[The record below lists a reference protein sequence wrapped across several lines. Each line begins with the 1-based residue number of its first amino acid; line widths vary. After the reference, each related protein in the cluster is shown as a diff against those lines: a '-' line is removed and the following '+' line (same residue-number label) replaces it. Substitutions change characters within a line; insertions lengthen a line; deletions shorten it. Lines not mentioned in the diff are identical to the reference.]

1 MTGTEDLSYRKITEN
16 IAGKLDLLEAYL
28 FYCLAL
34 CSDCYTMVSNVKQE
48 PLTEFYGIKKEEQVR
63 QWLHK
68 FEDLNLIQIDKHPI
82 KGKYGSFDRCRYILN
97 TEHYV
102 LISNKLYNEP
112 ISRQLKGF
120 LVLLKCKCLNGTN
133 TCQYTQ
139 SELAKELNISPSSV
153 SRYLK
158 QAEEKGYIKKDDK
171 GIHLKDRKMFIIT
184 SESTFAI
191 SRTSIPIFL
200 LMKILQREKFT
211 TITNNVPIIGSGDF
225 SYCLLIY

>member
-1 MTGTEDLSYRKITEN
+1 MTGVEDLSYRRITES

-48 PLTEFYGIKKEEQVR
+48 TLTRFYGIKNDDQIRE
-63 QWLHK
+63 WLHK
-68 FEDLNLIQIDKHPI
+68 FEDLNLIQIDKQPI

-184 SESTFAI
+184 SESTFALVKNI
-191 SRTSIPIFL
+191 YPNILTDEDIAER
-200 LMKILQREKFT
+200 KIHNYNE
-211 TITNNVPIIGSGDF
+211 
-225 SYCLLIY
+225 

>member
-1 MTGTEDLSYRKITEN
+1 MTGTELSYRRITET

-34 CSDCYTMVSNVKQE
+34 CSDCYTMISNIKQE
-48 PLTEFYGIKKEEQVR
+48 TLTEFYGIKKEEQIR

-68 FEDLNLIQIDKHPI
+68 FEDLNLIQISKQPI

-102 LISNKLYNEP
+102 LISKKLYNEP

-120 LVLLKCKCLNGTN
+120 LILLKCKCLNGTN
-133 TCQYTQ
+133 TCKYIQ
-139 SELAKELNISPSSV
+139 SGLAKELNISESSV

-158 QAEEKGYIKKDDK
+158 QAVDCGYIKRDDK
-171 GIHLKDRKMFIIT
+171 GIHLKDREMFIIT
-184 SESTFAI
+184 SETPFALVKNI
-191 SRTSIPIFL
+191 YPSIL
-200 LMKILQREKFT
+200 TDEDMAERKIHNYNE
-211 TITNNVPIIGSGDF
+211 
-225 SYCLLIY
+225 

>member
-1 MTGTEDLSYRKITEN
+1 MTGTELSYRRITET

-34 CSDCYTMVSNVKQE
+34 CSDCYTMISNVKQE
-48 PLTEFYGIKKEEQVR
+48 ALTEFYGIKKEEQIR

-68 FEDLNLIQIDKHPI
+68 FESLNLIQIDKHPI
-82 KGKYGSFDRCRYILN
+82 KGKYGSFDRCRYTLN

-102 LISNKLYNEP
+102 LISKKLYSEP

-133 TCQYTQ
+133 TCQYIQ
-139 SELAKELNISPSSV
+139 NELAQVLNISPSTV

-158 QAEEKGYIKKDDK
+158 QAEDSGYIERDDK

-184 SESTFAI
+184 SETSFALVKNI
-191 SRTSIPIFL
+191 YPN
-200 LMKILQREKFT
+200 ILTDEDMAERKVHNYNE
-211 TITNNVPIIGSGDF
+211 
-225 SYCLLIY
+225 

>member
-1 MTGTEDLSYRKITEN
+1 MTGKEDLSYRKITEN

-48 PLTEFYGIKKEEQVR
+48 ALTELYGIKKEEQIR

-68 FEDLNLIQIDKHPI
+68 FESLNLIQIDKHPI
-82 KGKYGSFDRCRYILN
+82 KGKYGSFDRCRYTLN

-102 LISNKLYNEP
+102 LISKKLYSEP

-120 LVLLKCKCLNGTN
+120 LVLLKCKCLNATN

-139 SELAKELNISPSSV
+139 SELAKELNISPSSI

-158 QAEEKGYIKKDDK
+158 QAEDYGYIKRNDK
-171 GIHLKDRKMFIIT
+171 GIHLKDRKIFIIT
-184 SESTFAI
+184 SESTFAFVKNVYPNVLTDEDI
-191 SRTSIPIFL
+191 AER
-200 LMKILQREKFT
+200 KIHNYTK
-211 TITNNVPIIGSGDF
+211 
-225 SYCLLIY
+225 

>member
-1 MTGTEDLSYRKITEN
+1 MTGTELSYRRITET

-34 CSDCYTMVSNVKQE
+34 CSDCYTMISNVKQE
-48 PLTEFYGIKKEEQVR
+48 ALTEFYGIKKEEQIR

-68 FEDLNLIQIDKHPI
+68 FESLNLIQIDKHPI
-82 KGKYGSFDRCRYILN
+82 KGKYGSFDRCRYTLN

-102 LISNKLYNEP
+102 LISKKLYSEP

-133 TCQYTQ
+133 TCQYIQ
-139 SELAKELNISPSSV
+139 NELAQVLNISPSTV

-158 QAEEKGYIKKDDK
+158 QAEDSGYIKRDDK

-184 SESTFAI
+184 SETSFALVKNI
-191 SRTSIPIFL
+191 YPNILTDEDIAER
-200 LMKILQREKFT
+200 KIHNYTE
-211 TITNNVPIIGSGDF
+211 
-225 SYCLLIY
+225 

>member
-1 MTGTEDLSYRKITEN
+1 MTGTELSYRRITET

-34 CSDCYTMVSNVKQE
+34 CSDCYTMISNIKQE
-48 PLTEFYGIKKEEQVR
+48 TLTEFYGIKKEEQIR

-68 FEDLNLIQIDKHPI
+68 FENLNLIQIDKHPI

-102 LISNKLYNEP
+102 LISKKLYNEP

-120 LVLLKCKCLNGTN
+120 LLLLKCKCLNGTN
-133 TCQYTQ
+133 TCKYIQ
-139 SELAKELNISPSSV
+139 SELAKELNISESSV

-158 QAEEKGYIKKDDK
+158 QAVDCGYIKRDDK

-184 SESTFAI
+184 SETSFALVKNI
-191 SRTSIPIFL
+191 YPNILTDEDMAER
-200 LMKILQREKFT
+200 KIHNYNE
-211 TITNNVPIIGSGDF
+211 
-225 SYCLLIY
+225 

>member
-1 MTGTEDLSYRKITEN
+1 MTGTELSYRKITET

-48 PLTEFYGIKKEEQVR
+48 TLTEFYGIKKEEQVR

-82 KGKYGSFDRCRYILN
+82 KGKYGSFDRCRYTLN

-102 LISNKLYNEP
+102 LISKKLYSEP
-112 ISRQLKGF
+112 ISRQSIGF

-133 TCQYTQ
+133 TCKYIQ
-139 SELAKELNISPSSV
+139 SELAKELNISPSTV

-158 QAEEKGYIKKDDK
+158 QAEDSGYIKRDDK
-171 GIHLKDRKMFIIT
+171 GIHLKDRKIFIIT
-184 SESTFAI
+184 SETPFAFAKNVYTRI
-191 SRTSIPIFL
+191 LTDEDIAER
-200 LMKILQREKFT
+200 KIHNYNE
-211 TITNNVPIIGSGDF
+211 
-225 SYCLLIY
+225 

>member
-1 MTGTEDLSYRKITEN
+1 MTGVEDLSYRRITES

-48 PLTEFYGIKKEEQVR
+48 TLTRFYGIKNDDQIRE
-63 QWLHK
+63 WLHK
-68 FEDLNLIQIDKHPI
+68 FEDLNLIQIDKQPI
-82 KGKYGSFDRCRYILN
+82 KGKYGSFDRCKYTLN

-102 LISNKLYNEP
+102 LISKKLYSEP

-120 LVLLKCKCLNGTN
+120 LVLLKCKCLNATN

-158 QAEEKGYIKKDDK
+158 QAEDCGYIKRDDK
-171 GIHLKDRKMFIIT
+171 GIHLRDKKMFIIT
-184 SESTFAI
+184 SETIFAMVKNYY
-191 SRTSIPIFL
+191 PE
-200 LMKILQREKFT
+200 ILTDEDIRDKC
-211 TITNNVPIIGSGDF
+211 IHN
-225 SYCLLIY
+225 

>member
-1 MTGTEDLSYRKITEN
+1 MTGIEELSYRRITEN

-48 PLTEFYGIKKEEQVR
+48 SLTQFYGIKNDDQIRK
-63 QWLHK
+63 WLHK
-68 FEDLNLIQIDKHPI
+68 FEDLNLIQIDKQPI
-82 KGKYGSFDRCRYILN
+82 KGKYGSFDRCSYILN

-102 LISNKLYNEP
+102 LISKKLYSEP

-133 TCQYTQ
+133 TSQYIQ
-139 SELAKELNISPSSV
+139 SELARVLNISESSV

-158 QAEEKGYIKKDDK
+158 QAEDSGYIKRDDK
-171 GIHLKDRKMFIIT
+171 GIHLKNKKIFIVT
-184 SESTFAI
+184 PESTFAFIKNVYPNILTDEDI
-191 SRTSIPIFL
+191 SERRIH
-200 LMKILQREKFT
+200 
-211 TITNNVPIIGSGDF
+211 N
-225 SYCLLIY
+225 

>member
-1 MTGTEDLSYRKITEN
+1 MTGKEDLSYRKITEN

-48 PLTEFYGIKKEEQVR
+48 TLTEFYGIKKEELIR

-68 FEDLNLIQIDKHPI
+68 FENLNLIQIDKHPI
-82 KGKYGSFDRCRYILN
+82 KGKYGSFDRCRYTLN

-102 LISNKLYNEP
+102 LISKKLYSES

-133 TCQYTQ
+133 NCKYIQ
-139 SELAKELNISPSSV
+139 SELAKELNISPSTI

-158 QAEEKGYIKKDDK
+158 QAEEKGYINRKNNE
-171 GIHLKDRKMFIIT
+171 IHLKDRKIFIIT
-184 SESTFAI
+184 SESTFAFVKNVYPNI
-191 SRTSIPIFL
+191 LTDEDIAER
-200 LMKILQREKFT
+200 KIHNYNE
-211 TITNNVPIIGSGDF
+211 
-225 SYCLLIY
+225 

>member
-1 MTGTEDLSYRKITEN
+1 MTGKEDLSYRKITEN

-48 PLTEFYGIKKEEQVR
+48 ALTEFYGIKKEEQIR

-68 FEDLNLIQIDKHPI
+68 FENLNLIQIDKHPI
-82 KGKYGSFDRCRYILN
+82 KGKYGSFDRCKYTLN

-102 LISNKLYNEP
+102 LISKKLYSEP

-120 LVLLKCKCLNGTN
+120 LVLLKCKCLNATN

-139 SELAKELNISPSSV
+139 SELAKELNISPSSI

-158 QAEEKGYIKKDDK
+158 QAEDCGYIKGMIKEYTLK
-171 GIHLKDRKMFIIT
+171 TERYSSLPLNQHLH
-184 SESTFAI
+184 
-191 SRTSIPIFL
+191 L
-200 LMKILQREKFT
+200 
-211 TITNNVPIIGSGDF
+211 
-225 SYCLLIY
+225 

>member
-1 MTGTEDLSYRKITEN
+1 MTGTELSYRRITET

-48 PLTEFYGIKKEEQVR
+48 ALTEFYGIKKDGQIRE
-63 QWLHK
+63 WLRK
-68 FEDLNLIQIDKHPI
+68 FENLNLIQIDKHPI
-82 KGKYGSFDRCRYILN
+82 KGKYGSFDRCRYTLN

-102 LISNKLYNEP
+102 LISNKLYSEP

-133 TCQYTQ
+133 ICQYTQ
-139 SELAKELNISPSSV
+139 SELAEELSISPSSV

-158 QAEEKGYIKKDDK
+158 QAEDCGYIKRDDK
-171 GIHLKDRKMFIIT
+171 GIHLKDRKIFIIT
-184 SESTFAI
+184 SESTFAFVKNVYPNI
-191 SRTSIPIFL
+191 LTDEDMAER
-200 LMKILQREKFT
+200 KIHNYIE
-211 TITNNVPIIGSGDF
+211 
-225 SYCLLIY
+225 

>member
-1 MTGTEDLSYRKITEN
+1 MTGTEVSYRRITEN

-34 CSDCYTMVSNVKQE
+34 CSDCYTMVSNIKQE
-48 PLTEFYGIKKEEQVR
+48 TLTGFYGIKKEDQIRE
-63 QWLHK
+63 WLHK
-68 FEDLNLIQIDKHPI
+68 FEDLNLIQINKQPI
-82 KGKYGSFDRCRYILN
+82 KGKYGSFDRCSYILN

-133 TCQYTQ
+133 TCKYTQ
-139 SELAKELNISPSSV
+139 SALAKELNISESSI

-158 QAEEKGYIKKDDK
+158 QAEDKRYIKKDDK

-184 SESTFAI
+184 SESTFALI
-191 SRTSIPIFL
+191 KNVYPNILTDEDIAER
-200 LMKILQREKFT
+200 KIHNYNE
-211 TITNNVPIIGSGDF
+211 
-225 SYCLLIY
+225 

>member
-48 PLTEFYGIKKEEQVR
+48 PLTEFYGIKKEEQIR

-68 FEDLNLIQIDKHPI
+68 FEGLNLIQIDKHPI

-133 TCQYTQ
+133 TCKYIQ

-184 SESTFAI
+184 SESTFALVKNI
-191 SRTSIPIFL
+191 YPNILTDEDIAER
-200 LMKILQREKFT
+200 KIHNYNE
-211 TITNNVPIIGSGDF
+211 
-225 SYCLLIY
+225 

>member
-1 MTGTEDLSYRKITEN
+1 MTGTELSYRRITET

-34 CSDCYTMVSNVKQE
+34 CSDCYTMISNVKQE
-48 PLTEFYGIKKEEQVR
+48 ALTEFYGIKKEEQIR

-68 FEDLNLIQIDKHPI
+68 FESLNLIQIDKHPI
-82 KGKYGSFDRCRYILN
+82 KGKYGSFDRCRYTLN

-102 LISNKLYNEP
+102 LISKKLYSEP

-133 TCQYTQ
+133 TCQYIQ
-139 SELAKELNISPSSV
+139 SELAQILNISPSTI

-158 QAEEKGYIKKDDK
+158 QAEDSGYIKRDDK

-184 SESTFAI
+184 SETSFALVKNI
-191 SRTSIPIFL
+191 YPN
-200 LMKILQREKFT
+200 ILTDEDMAERKVHNYNE
-211 TITNNVPIIGSGDF
+211 
-225 SYCLLIY
+225 

>member
-1 MTGTEDLSYRKITEN
+1 MTGIEKLSYRRITEN

-48 PLTEFYGIKKEEQVR
+48 SLTQFYGIKNDDQIRK
-63 QWLHK
+63 WLHK
-68 FEDLNLIQIDKHPI
+68 FEDLNLIQIDKQPI
-82 KGKYGSFDRCRYILN
+82 KGKYGSFDRYSYILN

-102 LISNKLYNEP
+102 LISKKLYSEP

-133 TCQYTQ
+133 TCQYIQ
-139 SELAKELNISPSSV
+139 SELARVLNISESSV

-158 QAEEKGYIKKDDK
+158 QAEDSGYIKRDDK
-171 GIHLKDRKMFIIT
+171 GIHLKNKKIFIVT
-184 SESTFAI
+184 PESTFAFIKNVYPNILTDEDI
-191 SRTSIPIFL
+191 SERRIH
-200 LMKILQREKFT
+200 
-211 TITNNVPIIGSGDF
+211 N
-225 SYCLLIY
+225 

>member
-1 MTGTEDLSYRKITEN
+1 MTGKEDLSYRKITEN

-34 CSDCYTMVSNVKQE
+34 CSDCYTMISDVKQE
-48 PLTEFYGIKKEEQVR
+48 TLTEFYGIKKEEQIR
-63 QWLHK
+63 EWLHK
-68 FEDLNLIQIDKHPI
+68 FENLNLIQIDKHPI

-133 TCQYTQ
+133 NCKYIQ
-139 SELAKELNISPSSV
+139 SELAKELNISPSTI

-158 QAEEKGYIKKDDK
+158 QAEEKGYINRKDNE
-171 GIHLKDRKMFIIT
+171 IHLKDKKMFIIT
-184 SESTFAI
+184 SESTFAFI
-191 SRTSIPIFL
+191 KNVYPNILTDEDIAER
-200 LMKILQREKFT
+200 KIHNYNE
-211 TITNNVPIIGSGDF
+211 
-225 SYCLLIY
+225 

>member
-1 MTGTEDLSYRKITEN
+1 MTGTELSYRRITET

-34 CSDCYTMVSNVKQE
+34 CSDCYTMISNVKQE
-48 PLTEFYGIKKEEQVR
+48 ALTEFYGIKKEEQIR

-68 FEDLNLIQIDKHPI
+68 FESLNLIQIDKHPI
-82 KGKYGSFDRCRYILN
+82 KGKYGSFDRCRYTLN

-102 LISNKLYNEP
+102 LISKKLYSEP

-133 TCQYTQ
+133 TCQYIQ
-139 SELAKELNISPSSV
+139 NELAQVLNISPSTV

-158 QAEEKGYIKKDDK
+158 QAEDSGYIKRDDK

-184 SESTFAI
+184 SETSFALVKNI
-191 SRTSIPIFL
+191 YPN
-200 LMKILQREKFT
+200 ILTDEDMAERKVHNYNE
-211 TITNNVPIIGSGDF
+211 
-225 SYCLLIY
+225 